1 VGRVT
6 VQFTNEQEEVLS
18 SLIGIYGGNL
28 AEVVKTLV
36 LMKLD
41 DRALLRKAYEKRK
54 RGVEA

>member
-1 VGRVT
+1 MGRVT

-18 SLIGIYGGNL
+18 SLIGIYGRNL

-41 DRALLRKAYEKRK
+41 DRTLLRKALEKRK
-54 RGVEA
+54 LGVEA